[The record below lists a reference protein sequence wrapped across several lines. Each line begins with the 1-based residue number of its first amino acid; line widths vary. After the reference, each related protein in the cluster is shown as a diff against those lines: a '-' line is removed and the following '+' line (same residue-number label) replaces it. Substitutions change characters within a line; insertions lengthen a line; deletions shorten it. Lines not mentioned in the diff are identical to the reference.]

1 MFASSLLVIILSIII
16 VEFILDFIVEFIN
29 WKHQTD
35 VIPAKLADVYDVEK
49 YAKSQAYQAEQTKFG
64 FLTSSFSFILSL
76 LMLVF
81 GGFGALNNY
90 LTQFSNH
97 PIFLAL
103 LFSAVLFII
112 NDIITL
118 PFALYGTFVIEE
130 KYGFNKMT
138 IKTFVLDKIKGYG
151 LTFVLGGII
160 ISALLYTVMW
170 LGPQFWIAAWVLISV
185 FILFINMFY
194 TTLIVPIFN
203 KLEPLEDGNLKS
215 AITNYCQKVN
225 FSLDNL
231 FVIDGSKRS
240 AKANAYFSGLGPKK
254 KVVLYDTLIKDHSE
268 DELVAVLAHEVGHY
282 KRKHI
287 IQTLIIGILQTGIM
301 LFLFSFF
308 AFNAD
313 LSTALGADK
322 SYIHLNLMTFGLLY
336 SPISTFLGIFMML
349 LSRKNEYE
357 ADDFAKNTFAAAPL
371 ISALK
376 KLSANNLSNL
386 TPHPLYVFLHYS
398 HPTLLQRIENM
409 EKNNS

>member
-16 VEFILDFIVEFIN
+16 IEFILDFIVEFIN

-35 VIPAKLADVYDVEK
+35 VIPAKLADVYDAEK

-97 PIFLAL
+97 PIALAL
-103 LFSAVLFII
+103 LFSAVLFIV

-151 LTFVLGGII
+151 LAFVLGGII

-194 TTLIVPIFN
+194 TTIIVPIFN

-254 KVVLYDTLIKDHSE
+254 KVVLYDTLIKDHTE
-268 DELVAVLAHEVGHY
+268 EELVAVLAHEVGHY

-357 ADDFAKNTFAAAPL
+357 ADDFAKNTFSATPL

-409 EKNNS
+409 EKK

>member
-1 MFASSLLVIILSIII
+1 MLLNTILFILII
-16 VEFILDFIVEFIN
+16 EFIIDFVVEYIN
-29 WKHQTD
+29 FKHQSV
-35 VIPAKLADVYDVEK
+35 VIPEKLRDVYDTEK

-64 FLTSSFSFILSL
+64 FLTNTFSFILSL
-76 LMLVF
+76 LMLAF
-81 GGFGALNNY
+81 GGFGSLNTY
-90 LTQFSNH
+90 LVQFCSH
-97 PIFLAL
+97 PIALAL
-103 LFSAVLFII
+103 LFSFILFII

-118 PFALYGTFVIEE
+118 PFSLYATFIIEE

-138 IKTFVLDKIKGYG
+138 AKTFILDKIKGYG
-151 LTFVLGGII
+151 LAIVLGGVL

-170 LGPQFWIAAWVLISV
+170 LGPNFWIAAWLLISV

-194 TTLIVPIFN
+194 TSFIVPIFN
-203 KLEPLEDGNLKS
+203 KLEPLADGSLKI
-215 AITNYCQKVN
+215 AITNYCKNVG
-225 FSLDNL
+225 FSLDSL

-254 KVVLYDTLIKDHSE
+254 KVVLYDTLINDHTE

-287 IQTLIIGILQTGIM
+287 IQTLIIGIAQTGIM
-301 LFLFSFF
+301 LFIFSYF
-308 AFNAD
+308 AFNSD
-313 LSTALGADK
+313 LSNALGASD
-322 SYIHLNLMTFGLLY
+322 SYIHLNLIAFGLLY
-336 SPISTFLGIFMML
+336 SPISTFLGVFMMM

-357 ADDFAKNTFAAAPL
+357 ADDFAKNTFRAAPL

-409 EKNNS
+409 EK